1 MKKYKIMEAV
11 SVTEFRNNIKRYLDI
26 ARDEELVIYR
36 SKSESFVVTPLKK
49 IDKKVS
55 LLSAAQKEAIDK
67 GLESI
72 AKGRVMSNAEAR
84 KKINEKHPNFFK

>member
-1 MKKYKIMEAV
+1 MEAV

-26 ARDEELVIYR
+26 AREEELVIYR

-49 IDKKVS
+49 IDKDAS
-55 LLSAAQKEAIDK
+55 LLSASQKEAIDK

-72 AKGRVMSNAEAR
+72 AKGRVISNTEAR
-84 KKINEKHPNFFK
+84 KRINAKHPNFFK

>member
-1 MKKYKIMEAV
+1 MEAV

-26 ARDEELVIYR
+26 AREEELVIYR

-49 IDKKVS
+49 IDKEFS
-55 LLSAAQKEAIDK
+55 LLSPAQKEAIDK

-72 AKGRVMSNAEAR
+72 IKGRVMSNAEAR
-84 KKINEKHPNFFK
+84 KKINDKHPNFFK